1 MLRDV
6 GEGMAQRVLIVDDNE
21 DVRHI
26 LGLRLQKAGFDVEEA
41 ADGAQGLEAVRRRPI
56 NLVLLDLVMPG
67 MDGFRFLEEL
77 RSTVPSQPPV
87 VVVTQYDDVDNRNRA
102 MSLGA
107 SEYVSKGYAFERAFV
122 GMLRK
127 WLAEGE
133 GGGQ

>member
-21 DVRHI
+21 DVRRI
-26 LGLRLQKAGFDVEEA
+26 LGLRLQSAGFDVEEA
-41 ADGAQGLEAVRRRPI
+41 ADGAQGLEAVRRTPI
-56 NLVLLDLVMPG
+56 DLVLLDLFMPG

-77 RSTVPSQPPV
+77 RSNVPAQPPV

-102 MSLGA
+102 LSLGA

-122 GMLRK
+122 GMIRK
-127 WLAEGE
+127 YLAVGE
-133 GGGQ
+133 RGQ